1 VSHDDDSLRTDL
13 QVRATQRLSEAL
25 LEAEHRSWRRV
36 ELLSEVIFETTAD
49 GGLVYVNGAWRGIF
63 GEEPRDCL
71 GLDIRDYLEPD
82 SRAAFEALLAP
93 RADAGSASA
102 EMCIQRRDGERRWTT
117 VSLAHLP
124 QGGLLGVIHDI
135 TARKAAQDE
144 IAKLSLVASCTDNLV
159 VITDAVGRVEW
170 VNRAFVQRTGFGL
183 EDMIGRPPGQVLQGQ
198 GSDPAAMARIQKALA
213 EGTSVREELLNYT
226 RGGEPYWVAQQITP
240 VHGAAGRLENFVA
253 VQADI
258 TEKKRQHQ
266 AVLDQKQDLER
277 HVAMRTSELVKAK
290 NDAEAATRAKSA
302 FLANMSHE
310 IRTPLNAI
318 VGFAHLCLQT
328 ALDPKQRDY
337 LTKTEQAARSLM
349 QIVNDVLDFSKI
361 EAGRLVLEQAPFE
374 LRRVLAQ
381 VDAIAGSTARHKGLG
396 FGLRVAPDVPDL
408 LQGDA
413 MRIEQV
419 LLNLSSNA
427 VKFTR
432 HGSVAIV
439 VERAS
444 DSASRVDL
452 RFRVQDTGI
461 GISPSQLQRLFT
473 PFSQADESTARLYG
487 GTGLGLAICARLVLA
502 MGGEMMVD
510 SEPGRGST
518 FTFTARLGRADA
530 QGRPRAAATAPTDLA
545 RVRGRLAGR
554 RVLVVEDNEFNQ
566 IVLRDLLQGVGV
578 ATTLA
583 GNGAEALVRLR
594 SDPPYDLVVM
604 DVQMPG
610 MDGHEATRRIRANP
624 HLQGL
629 VILGMTAN
637 ATPDDCQRCLEAGM
651 DAVHPKP
658 IDPDL
663 LYRTLQSLMLGGH
676 CDGAARQPPAQEP
689 LPPQPGFDPTALG
702 RLVSSHPQHLRA
714 IASRFLIDMRAAAAQ
729 LREAARAGDLS
740 TLHRLAHKH
749 RSAASMLGAHRIAEL
764 CRWLERL
771 EVAPQPEEAL
781 ARIDELPR
789 MLDEV
794 ATGLGLEPPAPAGR
808 G

>member
-36 ELLSEVIFETTAD
+36 ELLSEVIFETAAD
-49 GGLVYVNGAWRGIF
+49 GGLVYVNGAWRCIF
-63 GEEPRDCL
+63 GEEPADCL

-93 RADAGSASA
+93 RADVASASA
-102 EMCIQRRDGERRWTT
+102 ELCIRRRDGARRWTT

-159 VITDAVGRVEW
+159 VITDADGRVEW

-183 EDMIGRPPGQVLQGQ
+183 DDMIGRPPGQVLQGQ
-198 GSDPAAMARIQKALA
+198 GTDPAAVARIRQALA
-213 EGTSVREELLNYT
+213 EGASVREELLNYT

-258 TEKKRQHQ
+258 TEKKRQDQ

-290 NDAEAATRAKSA
+290 DDAEAATRAKSA

-337 LTKTEQAARSLM
+337 VTKTEQAARSLM

-396 FGLRVAPDVPDL
+396 FGSRVAPDVPDL

-419 LLNLSSNA
+419 LLNLTSNA

-439 VERAS
+439 VECAS

-452 RFRVQDTGI
+452 RFHVQDTGI

-487 GTGLGLAICARLVLA
+487 GTGLGLAICDRLVHA
-502 MGGEMMVD
+502 MGGAMMVD

-518 FTFTARLGRADA
+518 FTFTARFGRADA
-530 QGRPRAAATAPTDLA
+530 QGRPRAPATAPTDLA

-594 SDPPYDLVVM
+594 SDPLYDLVVM

-624 HLQGL
+624 HLRGL
-629 VILGMTAN
+629 GILGMTAN
-637 ATPDDCQRCLEAGM
+637 ATPDDRQRCLEAGM
-651 DAVHPKP
+651 DEVHPKP

-663 LYRTLQSLMLGGH
+663 LYRTLQSLLLGRHG
-676 CDGAARQPPAQEP
+676 DGAAHQPPEQEP
-689 LPPQPGFDPTALG
+689 LPQLGFDPTALS
-702 RLVSSHPQHLRA
+702 RLVSSDPQHLRA
-714 IASRFLIDMRAAAAQ
+714 IASRFLIDMRAAAAE
-729 LREAARAGDLS
+729 LREAARAGDLN

-794 ATGLGLEPPAPAGR
+794 ATGLGLEPPAPAAG

>member
-1 VSHDDDSLRTDL
+1 VSHEDDSLRTDL

-25 LEAEHRSWRRV
+25 LEAENRSRRRV
-36 ELLSEVIFETTAD
+36 ELLSEVIFETGPD

-82 SRAAFEALLAP
+82 SRAAFDALREP
-93 RADAGSASA
+93 QAGVASASA
-102 EMCIQRRDGERRWTT
+102 ELCFRRRDGAWRWTT

-135 TARKAAQDE
+135 TARKGAQDE

-159 VITDAVGRVEW
+159 VITGADGRVEW
-170 VNRAFVQRTGFGL
+170 VNRAFVQRTGFAL
-183 EDMIGRPPGQVLQGQ
+183 DDMIGRAPGQLLQGP
-198 GSDPAAMARIQKALA
+198 GTDAAAVARISQAIA
-213 EGTSVREELLNYT
+213 EGVSVREELLNYT
-226 RGGEPYWVAQQITP
+226 RGGEPYWVSLQITP
-240 VHGAAGRLENFVA
+240 VRGAAGRLEHFVS
-253 VQADI
+253 VQTDI
-258 TEKKRQHQ
+258 TDKKRQDQ
-266 AVLDQKQDLER
+266 ALLDQKEDLER
-277 HVAMRTSELVKAK
+277 HVAMRTRELVKAK
-290 NDAEAATRAKSA
+290 DDAEAATRAKSA

-337 LTKTEQAARSLM
+337 VTKTEQAARSLM

-381 VDAIAGSTARHKGLG
+381 VDAIAGSTARRKALD
-396 FGLRVAPDVPDL
+396 FDIRVAPDVPDA

-419 LLNLSSNA
+419 LLNLASNA
-427 VKFTR
+427 VKFTER
-432 HGSVAIV
+432 GSVAIG

-444 DSASRVDL
+444 DFGPTVDL
-452 RFRVQDTGI
+452 RFHVQDTGI
-461 GISPSQLQRLFT
+461 GISPSQLQRLFA

-487 GTGLGLAICARLVLA
+487 GTGLGLAICDRLVHA
-502 MGGEMMVD
+502 MGGAMLVD

-518 FTFTARLGRADA
+518 FTFTARFGRADA
-530 QGRPRAAATAPTDLA
+530 QGRTRAPGAAPTDLD
-545 RVRGRLAGR
+545 RVRERLAGR

-566 IVLRDLLQGVGV
+566 IVLRDLLQGVGL
-578 ATTLA
+578 ATALA
-583 GNGAEALVRLR
+583 GNGEEALARLQ
-594 SDPPYDLVVM
+594 SDPLFDLVVM

-624 HLQGL
+624 RLRGQ

-637 ATPDDCQRCLEAGM
+637 ATPDGRQRCLEAGM
-651 DAVHPKP
+651 DAVHHKP

-663 LYRTLQSLMLGGH
+663 LYSTLQSLLLGGH
-676 CDGAARQPPAQEP
+676 GDGAAGQAPARE
-689 LPPQPGFDPTALG
+689 LLPQPAFDPAALG
-702 RLVSSHPQHLRA
+702 RLVGSDPQRLRT
-714 IASRFLIDMRAAAAQ
+714 IASRFLNDMGAAAAE
-729 LREAARAGDLS
+729 LREAARTGDLD
-740 TLHRLAHKH
+740 TLRRLAHKH

-764 CRWLERL
+764 CRWLERPEAAL
-771 EVAPQPEEAL
+771 QPEEAL
-781 ARIDELPR
+781 ARVEELPR
-789 MLDEV
+789 MLNEV
-794 ATGLGLEPPAPAGR
+794 ATGLGLGPPGPAAG

>member
-1 VSHDDDSLRTDL
+1 VSDDDDSLRTDL

-36 ELLSEVIFETTAD
+36 ELLSEVIFETAAD

-93 RADAGSASA
+93 RAGGGSASA
-102 EMCIQRRDGERRWTT
+102 ELCIQRRDGARRWTT

-124 QGGLLGVIHDI
+124 EGGLLGVIHDI

-159 VITDAVGRVEW
+159 VITGADGRVEW
-170 VNRAFVQRTGFGL
+170 VNQAFVQRTGLGL
-183 EDMIGRPPGQVLQGQ
+183 DDMIGRPPGQVLQGQ
-198 GSDPAAMARIQKALA
+198 GTDPAAVARIRQALA
-213 EGTSVREELLNYT
+213 EGASVREELLNYT

-240 VHGAAGRLENFVA
+240 VHGAAGRLEHFVA

-258 TEKKRQHQ
+258 TDKKRQDQ

-290 NDAEAATRAKSA
+290 DDAEAATRAKSA

-337 LTKTEQAARSLM
+337 VTKTEQAARSLM

-361 EAGRLVLEQAPFE
+361 EAGRLVLEHAPFE
-374 LRRVLAQ
+374 LRSVLAQ

-396 FGLRVAPDVPDL
+396 FGLRVAPDVPDA

-419 LLNLSSNA
+419 LLNLTSNA

-432 HGSVAIV
+432 QGSVAIV

-444 DSASRVDL
+444 ESGSRVDL
-452 RFRVQDTGI
+452 RFHVQDTGI
-461 GISPSQLQRLFT
+461 GISPSQLQRLFA

-487 GTGLGLAICARLVLA
+487 GTGLGLAICDRLVHA
-502 MGGEMMVD
+502 MGGAMRVD

-518 FTFTARLGRADA
+518 FTFTARFGRADS
-530 QGRPRAAATAPTDLA
+530 QGPPRAQVTAPTDLA
-545 RVRGRLAGR
+545 RVRERLAGR

-583 GNGAEALVRLR
+583 GNGAEALVRLL
-594 SDPPYDLVVM
+594 SDLPYDLVVM

-624 HLQGL
+624 RLQGQ

-637 ATPDDCQRCLEAGM
+637 ATPEDRQRCLEAGM

-663 LYRTLQSLMLGGH
+663 LYRTLQSLLLGGH
-676 CDGAARQPPAQEP
+676 GDGAAHQLPAQEP
-689 LPPQPGFDPTALG
+689 LPQPGFDPTALG
-702 RLVSSHPQHLRA
+702 RLVSSDPQRLRT
-714 IASRFLIDMRAAAAQ
+714 IASRFLNDMRVAAAE
-729 LREAARAGDLS
+729 LREAARTGDLD
-740 TLHRLAHKH
+740 TLRRLAHKH

-764 CRWLERL
+764 CRWLERP
-771 EVAPQPEEAL
+771 EAAPKPEEAL

-794 ATGLGLEPPAPAGR
+794 ATGLGLEPPAPAAG

>member
-1 VSHDDDSLRTDL
+1 MSHDDESLRTDL

-25 LEAEHRSWRRV
+25 LEAENRSRRRV
-36 ELLSEVIFETTAD
+36 ELLSEVIFETAPD

-82 SRAAFEALLAP
+82 SHAAFEALLAP
-93 RADAGSASA
+93 RDDGGSASA
-102 EMCIQRRDGERRWTT
+102 ERCFRRRAGARRWTA

-159 VITDAVGRVEW
+159 VITGADGRVEW
-170 VNRAFVQRTGFGL
+170 VNQAFVQRTGFGL
-183 EDMIGRPPGQVLQGQ
+183 DDMIGRAPGEVLQGP
-198 GSDPAAMARIQKALA
+198 GTDPAAVARIRQALA
-213 EGTSVREELLNYT
+213 AGLSVREELLNYT
-226 RGGEPYWVAQQITP
+226 RGGEPYWVALQITP
-240 VHGAAGRLENFVA
+240 VRGGSGRLEHFVS

-258 TEKKRQHQ
+258 TDKKRQDQ
-266 AVLDQKQDLER
+266 ALLDQKQDLER
-277 HVAMRTSELVKAK
+277 HVAMRTRELVKAK
-290 NDAEAATRAKSA
+290 EDAEAATRAKSA

-337 LTKTEQAARSLM
+337 VTKTEQAARSLM

-396 FGLRVAPDVPDL
+396 FGIRVAPDVPDTL
-408 LQGDA
+408 RGDA

-419 LLNLSSNA
+419 LLNLASNA
-427 VKFTR
+427 VKFTEQ
-432 HGSVAIV
+432 GSVAIT

-444 DSASRVDL
+444 GDGQTVDL
-452 RFRVQDTGI
+452 RFHVHDTGI
-461 GISPSQLQRLFT
+461 GISPSQLQRLFA

-487 GTGLGLAICARLVLA
+487 GTGLGLAICERLVHA
-502 MGGEMMVD
+502 MGGAMLVD

-518 FTFTARLGRADA
+518 FTFTARFDRADA
-530 QGRPRAAATAPTDLA
+530 QGRSPASATAPTDLA
-545 RVRGRLAGR
+545 RVRERLAGR

-578 ATTLA
+578 ATSLA
-583 GNGAEALVRLR
+583 GNGVEALARLL

-624 HLQGL
+624 RLQGQ

-637 ATPDDCQRCLEAGM
+637 ATPEDRQRCLEAGM

-663 LYRTLQSLMLGGH
+663 LYRTLQSLLLGGRD
-676 CDGAARQPPAQEP
+676 DGAAGHAPAQEP
-689 LPPQPGFDPTALG
+689 PPQPGFDPAALG
-702 RLVSSHPQHLRA
+702 RLVGNDPQRLRS
-714 IASRFLIDMRAAAAQ
+714 IATRFLNDMAAAATE
-729 LREAARAGDLS
+729 LHDAARRGDAA
-740 TLHRLAHKH
+740 TLRRLAHKH
-749 RSAASMLGAHRIAEL
+749 RSSASMLGAHRIADL
-764 CRWLERL
+764 CRWLERPEAAL
-771 EVAPQPEEAL
+771 RPEEAL
-781 ARIDELPR
+781 ARVSELPA
-789 MLDEV
+789 MLEEV
-794 ATGLGLEPPAPAGR
+794 ATGLGLGLGPPPAAG

>member
-1 VSHDDDSLRTDL
+1 MSHDEDSLRTDL

-36 ELLSEVIFETTAD
+36 ELLSEVIFETAAD
-49 GGLVYVNGAWRGIF
+49 GSLIYANGAWRGIF
-63 GEEPRDCL
+63 GEEPGDCL

-82 SRAAFEALLAP
+82 SRAAFEALRAP
-93 RADAGSASA
+93 RVDGGSASA
-102 EMCIQRRDGERRWTT
+102 ELCIQRRDGARRWTT

-159 VITDAVGRVEW
+159 VITDADGRVEW
-170 VNRAFVQRTGFGL
+170 VNQAFVQRTGFGL
-183 EDMIGRPPGQVLQGQ
+183 DDMIGRPPGQVLQGP
-198 GSDPAAMARIQKALA
+198 GTDPAAVARIRQALA
-213 EGTSVREELLNYT
+213 EGASVREELLNYT

-240 VHGAAGRLENFVA
+240 VHGAAGRLEHFVA

-258 TEKKRQHQ
+258 TEKKRQDQ

-277 HVAMRTSELVKAK
+277 HVTMRTSELVKAK

-337 LTKTEQAARSLM
+337 VTKTEQAARSLM

-396 FGLRVAPDVPDL
+396 FGLSVAPDVPDL

-419 LLNLSSNA
+419 LLNLTSNA

-432 HGSVAIV
+432 AGSVAIV

-444 DSASRVDL
+444 DSGSRVDL
-452 RFRVQDTGI
+452 RFHVQDTGI

-487 GTGLGLAICARLVLA
+487 GTGLGLAICDRLVHA
-502 MGGEMMVD
+502 MGGAMRVD

-518 FTFTARLGRADA
+518 FTFTARFGRADA
-530 QGRPRAAATAPTDLA
+530 QGRPRAPAVAPIDLA

-583 GNGAEALVRLR
+583 SDGAEALMRLR

-624 HLQGL
+624 RLQGQ

-637 ATPDDCQRCLEAGM
+637 ATPDDRQRCLEAGM

-663 LYRTLQSLMLGGH
+663 LYRTLQSLLLGGH
-676 CDGAARQPPAQEP
+676 GDGAAHQPPAQEP
-689 LPPQPGFDPTALG
+689 LPQPGFDPTALG
-702 RLVSSHPQHLRA
+702 RLVSSDPQHLRT
-714 IASRFLIDMRAAAAQ
+714 IASRFLNDMRAATAE
-729 LREAARAGDLS
+729 LREAARTGDLD
-740 TLHRLAHKH
+740 TLRRLAHKH
-749 RSAASMLGAHRIAEL
+749 GSAASMLGAHHIAEL
-764 CRWLERL
+764 CRWLERP
-771 EVAPQPEEAL
+771 EAAPQPEEAL
-781 ARIDELPR
+781 ARIAELPR

-794 ATGLGLEPPAPAGR
+794 ATGLGLEPPAPAAG

>member
-1 VSHDDDSLRTDL
+1 
-13 QVRATQRLSEAL
+13 
-25 LEAEHRSWRRV
+25 
-36 ELLSEVIFETTAD
+36 
-49 GGLVYVNGAWRGIF
+49 
-63 GEEPRDCL
+63 
-71 GLDIRDYLEPD
+71 
-82 SRAAFEALLAP
+82 
-93 RADAGSASA
+93 
-102 EMCIQRRDGERRWTT
+102 
-117 VSLAHLP
+117 
-124 QGGLLGVIHDI
+124 
-135 TARKAAQDE
+135 
-144 IAKLSLVASCTDNLV
+144 
-159 VITDAVGRVEW
+159 
-170 VNRAFVQRTGFGL
+170 
-183 EDMIGRPPGQVLQGQ
+183 
-198 GSDPAAMARIQKALA
+198 
-213 EGTSVREELLNYT
+213 
-226 RGGEPYWVAQQITP
+226 
-240 VHGAAGRLENFVA
+240 
-253 VQADI
+253 
-258 TEKKRQHQ
+258 
-266 AVLDQKQDLER
+266 
-277 HVAMRTSELVKAK
+277 
-290 NDAEAATRAKSA
+290 
-302 FLANMSHE
+302 
-310 IRTPLNAI
+310 
-318 VGFAHLCLQT
+318 
-328 ALDPKQRDY
+328 
-337 LTKTEQAARSLM
+337 M

-396 FGLRVAPDVPDL
+396 FGSRVAPDVPDL

-419 LLNLSSNA
+419 LLNLTSNA

-439 VERAS
+439 VECAS

-452 RFRVQDTGI
+452 RFHVQDTGI

-487 GTGLGLAICARLVLA
+487 GTGLGLAICDRLVHA
-502 MGGEMMVD
+502 MGGAMMVD

-518 FTFTARLGRADA
+518 FTFTARFGRADA
-530 QGRPRAAATAPTDLA
+530 QGRPRAPATAPTDLA

-594 SDPPYDLVVM
+594 SDPLYDLVVM

-624 HLQGL
+624 HLRGL
-629 VILGMTAN
+629 GILGMTAN
-637 ATPDDCQRCLEAGM
+637 ATPDDRQRCLEAGM
-651 DAVHPKP
+651 DEVHPKP

-663 LYRTLQSLMLGGH
+663 LYRTLQSLLLGRHG
-676 CDGAARQPPAQEP
+676 DGAAHQPPEQEP
-689 LPPQPGFDPTALG
+689 LPQLGFDPTALS
-702 RLVSSHPQHLRA
+702 RLVSSDPQHLRA
-714 IASRFLIDMRAAAAQ
+714 IASRFLIDMRAAAAE
-729 LREAARAGDLS
+729 LREAARAGDLN

-794 ATGLGLEPPAPAGR
+794 ATGLGLEPPAPAAG